1 MRAAVDI
8 SQREHQGWT
17 LRESGP
23 RDAEHC
29 LLLLPGGLCT
39 AAFYDEIAAELG
51 LRDAPLRLVAAT
63 LPGHGG
69 TKAPEDVSL
78 ENYARLASSLR
89 RDLGCDV
96 VVGHSIGANVA
107 IEMACSGEFGGPLVL
122 LSPSFSR
129 RDESKFLRVLD
140 RLATVLG
147 ALPFRVMLRLIG
159 PAMSGLKVPD
169 ARRAELIVELRR
181 NDPRVIR
188 RVVRAY
194 LRYLDHQDSLAQRL
208 CNSGAPT
215 WLAFGDHGDVG
226 LADDERAL
234 LEGCL
239 RVSMVEVAPAGH
251 MTLNEQP
258 GQVADVIIQ
267 ALTGLRI

>member
-1 MRAAVDI
+1 MVI
-8 SQREHQGWT
+8 SEREHQGWT

-23 RDAEHC
+23 TDAEHC

-39 AAFYDEIAAELG
+39 AAFYDDLAAELD
-51 LRDAPLRLVAAT
+51 LRGPSLRLVAAT

-69 TKAPEDVSL
+69 TPAPDDVSF

-96 VVGHSIGANVA
+96 VVGHSMGANVA
-107 IEMACSGEFGGPLVL
+107 IEMACSCEYDGPLVL

-129 RDESKFLRVLD
+129 QDESRFLRVLD

-147 ALPFRVMLRLIG
+147 TLPYRVMLRLIG
-159 PAMSGLKVPD
+159 PAMSSLKVPD
-169 ARRAELIVELRR
+169 ARRAELIAEMRR
-181 NDPRVIR
+181 NDPRDMR
-188 RVVRAY
+188 RVLRAY
-194 LRYLDHQDSLAQRL
+194 LHYLGRQGSLAQRL
-208 CNSGAPT
+208 CDSGTPT

-226 LADDERAL
+226 LAADERAL
-234 LEGCL
+234 LEGCP
-239 RVSMVEVAPAGH
+239 RVTMVEVAPAGH

-258 GQVADVIIQ
+258 AQVADIVLQ
-267 ALTGLRI
+267 ALAGTRT

>member
-1 MRAAVDI
+1 MV
-8 SQREHQGWT
+8 SGEREHQGWT

-23 RDAEHC
+23 TDAEHS
-29 LLLLPGGLCT
+29 LLLLPGGMCT
-39 AAFYDEIAAELG
+39 AAFYDDMAADLG
-51 LRDAPLRLVAAT
+51 LRDVSLRFVGAT

-69 TKAPEDVSL
+69 TTAPEDASV
-78 ENYARLASSLR
+78 ENYARLASNLS
-89 RDLGCDV
+89 RDLSCAV
-96 VVGHSIGANVA
+96 VVGHSVGANVA

-140 RLATVLG
+140 RLATILG

-169 ARRAELIVELRR
+169 ARRAELVAEMRK
-181 NDPRVIR
+181 NDPRDIR
-188 RVVRAY
+188 RVLRAY
-194 LRYLDHQDSLAQRL
+194 LKYLDRQGSLAQRL
-208 CNSGAPT
+208 CDSGAPT

-226 LADDERAL
+226 LTDDERAV
-234 LEGCL
+234 LESCPS
-239 RVSMVEVAPAGH
+239 VTMVEVASAGH

-258 GQVADVIIQ
+258 AQVADIVLQ
-267 ALTGLRI
+267 ALAGTRT